1 MLTRGPDSS
10 CHDSNESPR
19 QAGTRDRTADQA
31 PAAFQQIC
39 SIPSYASAFKQ
50 PPTNSIL
57 GGASIAKD
65 RRKQPVHH
73 LESEGYPGVSKH
85 TTSLA
90 GRGQATGA
98 ECQQPGRSR
107 LRCYPFTPR
116 LPHTPAPRRTQC
128 ALFTQS
134 PQPTPKSSG
143 SLQEQARITKRA
155 GTGSGVV
162 ARDADGPVTRSG
174 PVVCTPLP
182 CCLTPFRHG
191 SRYRPISRAGTRAA
205 WPMRPAAGLAS
216 QPAT

>member
-1 MLTRGPDSS
+1 MQLAIPAAADAPGALPGRIIGGRELLTSPLTTDSTAHRMLTRGPDSS
-10 CHDSNESPR
+10 CHDSNLNESPR
-19 QAGTRDRTADQA
+19 QAGNRDRTADQA

-90 GRGQATGA
+90 GRGQATGTECRGSGRTGG

-107 LRCYPFTPR
+107 FRCYPFTPPYPLR
-116 LPHTPAPRRTQC
+116 QPPDVHGALPSPKAPNPPR
-128 ALFTQS
+128 
-134 PQPTPKSSG
+134 
-143 SLQEQARITKRA
+143 SLLARSRSKRESQREQER
-155 GTGSGVV
+155 GVE
-162 ARDADGPVTRSG
+162 
-174 PVVCTPLP
+174 
-182 CCLTPFRHG
+182 
-191 SRYRPISRAGTRAA
+191 
-205 WPMRPAAGLAS
+205 W
-216 QPAT
+216 